1 MLTGADP
8 GLGGGGSCA
17 ELLALWAVLVEI
29 VSAAL
34 IEALAV
40 IGWSWY

>member
-8 GLGGGGSCA
+8 GLGGGSCA

-29 VSAAL
+29 VSAVL